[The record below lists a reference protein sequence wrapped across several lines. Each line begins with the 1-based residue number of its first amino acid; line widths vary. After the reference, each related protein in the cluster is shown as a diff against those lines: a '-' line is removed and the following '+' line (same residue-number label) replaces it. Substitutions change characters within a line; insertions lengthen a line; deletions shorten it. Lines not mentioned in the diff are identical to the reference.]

1 MLHILTDE
9 QIDPDVAV
17 AARKRCR
24 GIQITTLFEW
34 LDGHFVGASDEELL
48 REASRQAMTLLSF
61 DLKTIPPLL
70 RAWGERGIDHGSS
83 VDVARLE
90 AALAGFGKPREDVP
104 YRTEKSGV
112 RGGIRSRSSPDR
124 RLIDLDHL
132 VDLVRSDDLFM
143 RAGRQLR
150 IVQHPGKALE

>member
-34 LDGHFVGASDEELL
+34 LDRHFVGASDEELL

-70 RAWGERGIDHGSS
+70 RAWGERGIDHGGVIF
-83 VDVARLE
+83 VDHKSFAQN
-90 AALAGFGKPREDVP
+90 DV
-104 YRTEKSGV
+104 SG
-112 RGGIRSRSSPDR
+112 IS
-124 RLIDLDHL
+124 
-132 VDLVRSDDLFM
+132 
-143 RAGRQLR
+143 
-150 IVQHPGKALE
+150 KALSELWQLQSKLDWTNRCFFLTPRR

>member
-1 MLHILTDE
+1 MLNILNDE
-9 QIDPDVAV
+9 QIDPDVAL

-70 RAWGERGIDHGSS
+70 RAWGERGIDHGGVIF
-83 VDVARLE
+83 VDNKSFAQN
-90 AALAGFGKPREDVP
+90 DV
-104 YRTEKSGV
+104 SG
-112 RGGIRSRSSPDR
+112 IS
-124 RLIDLDHL
+124 
-132 VDLVRSDDLFM
+132 
-143 RAGRQLR
+143 
-150 IVQHPGKALE
+150 KALSELWQLQSKLDWTNRCFFLTPGR